1 MRLTNF
7 SDYALRMLMY
17 AVSVGDRLFT
27 IEEAARA
34 FGVSKT
40 HLNKVTN
47 TLTRSGYLRAVR
59 GRSGGLLLGRK
70 PEAIRIGDVVRL
82 TEPDF
87 ALVECFAA
95 GNQCVLTRRCKLSGM
110 FGEAMASFQSTL
122 DRYTL
127 ADITLTPQDF
137 GGGLLQTRRQRVAR
151 SSGEPASSF
160 EAGSG
165 K

>member
-17 AVSVGDRLFT
+17 AASAGDRLIT
-27 IEEAARA
+27 IEETART

-40 HLNKVTN
+40 HLNKVAN
-47 TLTRSGYLRAVR
+47 TLTRGGYLKAVR
-59 GRSGGLLLGRK
+59 GRSGGLVLGLR
-70 PEAIRIGDVVRL
+70 PEMIRIGDVIRL

-87 ALVECFAA
+87 AVVECFAT
-95 GNQCVLTRRCKLSGM
+95 GNQCVLTHSCKLSSM

-127 ADITLTPQDF
+127 ADVTLMPRDFLGRLPPPQPS
-137 GGGLLQTRRQRVAR
+137 GLAR
-151 SSGEPASSF
+151 SGA
-160 EAGSG
+160 
-165 K
+165 

>member
-17 AVSVGDRLFT
+17 AASADDRLFT

-34 FGVSKT
+34 FGVSRT
-40 HLNKVTN
+40 HLNKVAN

-59 GRSGGLLLGRK
+59 GRSGGLVLGRR
-70 PEAIRIGDVVRL
+70 PEAIRISDVVRL

-87 ALVECFAA
+87 ALVECFST
-95 GNQCVLTRRCKLSGM
+95 GNQCVLTPCCKLSAM

-127 ADITLTPQDF
+127 ADITVAPQDF
-137 GGGLLQTRRQRVAR
+137 G
-151 SSGEPASSF
+151 SGALPLRP
-160 EAGSG
+160 
-165 K
+165 

>member
-17 AVSVGDRLFT
+17 AASAGDRLIT
-27 IEEAARA
+27 IEEVARV

-40 HLNKVTN
+40 HLNKVAN
-47 TLTRSGYLRAVR
+47 VLTRAGYLKAIR
-59 GRSGGLLLGRK
+59 GRSGGLVLGRR

-87 ALVECFAA
+87 ALVECFAT
-95 GNQCVLTRRCKLSGM
+95 GNQCLLTRCCKLSGM
-110 FGEAMASFQSTL
+110 FGEAMASFQQTL

-127 ADITLTPQDF
+127 ADVALVPQDF
-137 GGGLLQTRRQRVAR
+137 IGGPPLPTLASPAPQRDEQV
-151 SSGEPASSF
+151 
-160 EAGSG
+160 GSIS
-165 K
+165 